1 MAFAIT
7 LNNGVHKIASNE
19 TEKNEI
25 NIFFPPA
32 VAHTISDDEFNK
44 IKKNTAVLNFV
55 NNTISVVDFDINQ
68 SFADAG
74 GKKIL
79 ISFFSVSLIN
89 DFLEPSTG
97 NDTKSLHNSIQ
108 SYSNTLESF
117 DYSSITYPLDKSW
130 EQYCEENSITYVHP
144 LQIP

>member
-32 VAHTISDDEFNK
+32 VAHKISDDEFNK

-68 SFADAG
+68 SFADADAL
-74 GKKIL
+74 KRYHATIKP
-79 ISFFSVSLIN
+79 LIN

>member
-55 NNTISVVDFDINQ
+55 DNTISVVDFDVNQ
-68 SFADAG
+68 SFSDADAL
-74 GKKIL
+74 KRYHATIKPL
-79 ISFFSVSLIN
+79 ID

-97 NDTKSLHNSIQ
+97 NETKSLHSTIQ

>member
-68 SFADAG
+68 SFADADAL
-74 GKKIL
+74 KRYHATIKP
-79 ISFFSVSLIN
+79 LIN

-117 DYSSITYPLDKSW
+117 DYSSITYPLNKSW

>member
-68 SFADAG
+68 SFADADAL
-74 GKKIL
+74 KRYHATIKP
-79 ISFFSVSLIN
+79 LIN

>member
-7 LNNGVHKIASNE
+7 LNNGVYKIASNE
-19 TEKNEI
+19 TEKNDL
-25 NIFFPPA
+25 NVFFPPA
-32 VAHTISDDEFNK
+32 IAHSISDDQFNK
-44 IKKNTAVLNFV
+44 IKKNTAGLSFV
-55 NNTISVVDFDINQ
+55 DNAITVVEYDDNQ
-68 SFADAG
+68 IFQDEN
-74 GKKIL
+74 
-79 ISFFSVSLIN
+79 SLKRYHENIKPLLK

-97 NDTKSLHNSIQ
+97 NDTKSLHNAIQ

-117 DYSSITYPLDKSW
+117 DYSSITYPLNKSW

>member
-7 LNNGVHKIASNE
+7 LNNGVYKIASNE
-19 TEKNEI
+19 TEKNDL
-25 NIFFPPA
+25 NVFFPPA
-32 VAHTISDDEFNK
+32 IAHSISDDQFNK
-44 IKKNTAVLNFV
+44 IKKNTAGLSFV
-55 NNTISVVDFDINQ
+55 DNAITVVEYDDNQ
-68 SFADAG
+68 IFQDEN
-74 GKKIL
+74 
-79 ISFFSVSLIN
+79 SLKRYHENIKPLLK

-117 DYSSITYPLDKSW
+117 DYSSITYPLNKSW

>member
-1 MAFAIT
+1 MAFVIT
-7 LNNGVHKIASNE
+7 LPHGIYRIAANE
-19 TEKNEI
+19 NEKNDV

-32 VAHTISDDEFNK
+32 VAHTISDEEFNK
-44 IKKNTAVLNFV
+44 LKKNHARLT
-55 NNTISVVDFDINQ
+55 
-68 SFADAG
+68 FADNTVSV
-74 GKKIL
+74 IDDTDT
-79 ISFFSVSLIN
+79 SFENQETLEKYHENIKPLLK

-117 DYSSITYPLDKSW
+117 NYSSITYPLNKSW

>member
-68 SFADAG
+68 SFADADAL
-74 GKKIL
+74 KRYHATIKP
-79 ISFFSVSLIN
+79 LIN

-130 EQYCEENSITYVHP
+130 EQYCEENSITYVHH

>member
-68 SFADAG
+68 SFADADAL
-74 GKKIL
+74 KRYHATIKP
-79 ISFFSVSLIN
+79 LIN

-97 NDTKSLHNSIQ
+97 NDTKSLHNAIQ

-117 DYSSITYPLDKSW
+117 DYSSITYPLNKSW